1 MIVLVMTCFL
11 SPSFLHRWCYVEMGQ
26 GGPGNSP
33 APSGTGAHC
42 LFGGEGL
49 TAAYVRMSRGGV
61 DCSLRTVHMSRGG
74 YGWLQSVVFWFLL
87 MRRLEEVVM
96 TSLRTREGLSPAV
109 SATPFVTS
117 NHLVQVLQ

>member
-1 MIVLVMTCFL
+1 MW
-11 SPSFLHRWCYVEMGQ
+11 RWDKEDLGTHQ
-26 GGPGNSP
+26 LP
-33 APSGTGAHC
+33 AVRGAHC

-49 TAAYVRMSRGGV
+49 TAAYVQYEQGR
-61 DCSLRTVHMSRGG
+61 G
-74 YGWLQSVVFWFLL
+74 YGWLQSVVFWFLH

-117 NHLVQVLQ
+117 NHLV